1 MKTLAKLLPASV
13 FVLLMGT
20 AGSALAGN
28 ELVTVLNVGCQENG
42 ECFIIVSP
50 SLASPSSCVT
60 NRSQVRFMSTQPGA
74 ESMYK
79 AALGSFF
86 AGKRLVVNPS
96 ASLCLSGFMRPVYVH
111 TTDQ

>member
-1 MKTLAKLLPASV
+1 MKTLAKLLSV
-13 FVLLMGT
+13 SAFVFLMGT

-28 ELVTVLNVGCQENG
+28 EVVTVTEVGCFETG

-50 SLASPSSCVT
+50 SLVSASSCVT

-74 ESMYK
+74 DAMYK

-86 AGKRLVVNPS
+86 AGKKLVVNPS
-96 ASLCLSGFMRPVYVH
+96 PSACISGFMRPLFVH
-111 TTDQ
+111 TTNL